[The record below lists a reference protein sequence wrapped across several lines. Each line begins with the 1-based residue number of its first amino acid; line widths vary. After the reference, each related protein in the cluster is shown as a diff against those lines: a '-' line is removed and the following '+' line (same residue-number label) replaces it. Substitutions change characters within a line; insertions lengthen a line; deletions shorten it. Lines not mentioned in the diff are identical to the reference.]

1 MQRALSLVLVL
12 CGLFFA
18 NSAFT
23 AEKNPVVIMETS
35 LGNIEIEL
43 NPEKAP
49 ITVKNFL
56 GYVNDKFYD
65 GTVFHRVMSTFMIQ
79 GGGFT
84 KDLSEKATKGT
95 IHNEADNGL
104 ANEVGTIAMARLPE
118 PHTAGAQ
125 FFINVENN
133 AMLNFKDKS
142 VQGYGYCVFG
152 KVTAGMDVVNKIK
165 AVATGHSA
173 GKAQTPQGLID
184 MPMDDVP
191 KEPVLIKS
199 VRVKE

>member
-12 CGLFFA
+12 CGLFLA
-18 NSAFT
+18 TSAFS
-23 AEKNPVVIMETS
+23 AEKNPVVVMETS
-35 LGNIEIEL
+35 LGKIEIEL
-43 NPEKAP
+43 YPDKAP

-65 GTVFHRVMSTFMIQ
+65 ETVFHRVMSTFMIQ

-84 KDLSEKATKGT
+84 KDLAEKATKGT
-95 IHNEADNGL
+95 IKNEADNGL
-104 ANEVGTIAMARLPE
+104 ANEIGTIAMARLPE

-125 FFINVENN
+125 FFINVANN
-133 AMLNFKDKS
+133 AMLNHQNKT

-152 KVTAGMDVVNKIK
+152 KVVAGMDVVNKIK
-165 AVATGHSA
+165 DVATGHSD

-191 KEPVLIKS
+191 KEAVIIKS